1 MIRLFDTQ
9 LKGYA
14 DVLGTL
20 KPKYKVDHIIRYD
33 RHMTGQDRT
42 YTRRQLRK
50 MFVKHDLRPNEK
62 YCNVMFI
69 FKSEIGNRYKQ
80 IGGK

>member
-1 MIRLFDTQ
+1 MIRLFDTE

-33 RHMTGQDRT
+33 RWMTGQDRT

-50 MFVKHDLRPNEK
+50 MFISHDMKPNQE
-62 YCNVMFI
+62 YFNIRFI
-69 FKSEIGNRYKQ
+69 FASEIGNRYKQ